1 MFPVLIVGSK
11 TEEFRK
17 SFATADKNLRRN
29 RQMNNWLQNEPEV
42 EELKYE
48 KLFRSTDGTEM
59 NQETSMSIK
68 DPDTV
73 IGMTMLLLACLALA
87 VLAHA
92 VI

>member
-1 MFPVLIVGSK
+1 MHNPIQ
-11 TEEFRK
+11 
-17 SFATADKNLRRN
+17 RN
-29 RQMNNWLQNEPEV
+29 AEI

-48 KLFRSTDGTEM
+48 KLFGSTDGTEM

-68 DPDTV
+68 DPDTM

>member
-1 MFPVLIVGSK
+1 MH
-11 TEEFRK
+11 
-17 SFATADKNLRRN
+17 N
-29 RQMNNWLQNEPEV
+29 RIQTHAEI

-48 KLFRSTDGTEM
+48 KLFGSTEGTEM

-68 DPDTV
+68 DPDTI

>member
-1 MFPVLIVGSK
+1 
-11 TEEFRK
+11 
-17 SFATADKNLRRN
+17 
-29 RQMNNWLQNEPEV
+29 MNNPIQAHAEI

-48 KLFRSTDGTEM
+48 ELFGSTEAA
-59 NQETSMSIK
+59 ETNAETCMSIK
-68 DPDTV
+68 DPDTR

>member
-1 MFPVLIVGSK
+1 
-11 TEEFRK
+11 
-17 SFATADKNLRRN
+17 
-29 RQMNNWLQNEPEV
+29 MNNWLQNKPEI

-48 KLFRSTDGTEM
+48 KSFGSIEAAETNE
-59 NQETSMSIK
+59 ETSLSMK
-68 DPDTV
+68 DPDTM

>member
-1 MFPVLIVGSK
+1 
-11 TEEFRK
+11 
-17 SFATADKNLRRN
+17 
-29 RQMNNWLQNEPEV
+29 MNNWLQNEPEI

-48 KLFRSTDGTEM
+48 KSFGSIDGTEM

-68 DPDTV
+68 DPDTM

>member
-1 MFPVLIVGSK
+1 MH
-11 TEEFRK
+11 
-17 SFATADKNLRRN
+17 N
-29 RQMNNWLQNEPEV
+29 RIQTHAEI
-42 EELKYE
+42 EELEYE
-48 KLFRSTDGTEM
+48 KLFGSTDGTEM

-68 DPDTV
+68 DPDTM

>member
-1 MFPVLIVGSK
+1 
-11 TEEFRK
+11 
-17 SFATADKNLRRN
+17 
-29 RQMNNWLQNEPEV
+29 MNNWLQNEPEI
-42 EELKYE
+42 EELKYD
-48 KLFRSTDGTEM
+48 KLFGSTEGTEM

-68 DPDTV
+68 DPDTM

>member
-1 MFPVLIVGSK
+1 MHNPIQ
-11 TEEFRK
+11 
-17 SFATADKNLRRN
+17 RN
-29 RQMNNWLQNEPEV
+29 AEIK
-42 EELKYE
+42 ELKYE
-48 KLFRSTDGTEM
+48 KLFGSTDGTEM

-68 DPDTV
+68 DPDTM

>member
-1 MFPVLIVGSK
+1 
-11 TEEFRK
+11 
-17 SFATADKNLRRN
+17 
-29 RQMNNWLQNEPEV
+29 MNNWLQNEPEI

-48 KLFRSTDGTEM
+48 KLFSSTEGTEM
-59 NQETSMSIK
+59 NQETRISIK
-68 DPDTV
+68 DPDTM